1 MAGFFQAE
9 LILSV
14 LLTLYSLQ
22 DVCAVIS
29 VGETEIVPGLHW
41 LIFFCLQRDSYLV
54 LVGYPLHTLKVVS
67 DHKLRSGGVF

>member
-29 VGETEIVPGLHW
+29 VGETEKGFLFGTCRLSSSH
-41 LIFFCLQRDSYLV
+41 
-54 LVGYPLHTLKVVS
+54 LK
-67 DHKLRSGGVF
+67 GGQ